1 MENSGHKKGWER
13 FALSAEVCCFTSAL
27 LDISSCVDKVSAQP
41 STKFRPTIAGRPQ
54 VGTVIKIVF
63 IRRGPHTVRGH
74 LISSSPPSNLP
85 IAPLPPRSLQLQCLY
100 DCWCGRHGHKELP
113 GEQLDVNCHHQ
124 PRDGAVLVSAWVCR
138 NYTLPIHHTLELS
151 THLHEISQG
160 CSTNLC

>member
-1 MENSGHKKGWER
+1 MPS
-13 FALSAEVCCFTSAL
+13 
-27 LDISSCVDKVSAQP
+27 QP
-41 STKFRPTIAGRPQ
+41 TLASTKFRPTIAGRPQ

-151 THLHEISQG
+151 TNLHEVFSAWRRPLLRAQYNSAQPG
-160 CSTNLC
+160 KT